1 MKTNR
6 ETILY
11 NLLKGEGGQMLP
23 VMGVLL
29 VVFFATAALS
39 VDLGRAYYCYRELQS
54 SANAAALAGA
64 QSLPSTSATTAAT
77 AYSSVAGDSNAQSNL
92 PNVSMVT
99 GYPKLECLTS
109 LTNIGMACVA
119 PANANAIQVQEQ
131 TVLPMYF
138 ARIFGKQTLT
148 LTATATASMRGAAST
163 PYNVAIIIDTTASMS
178 DTDSDSQCST
188 SRLACAL
195 AGAQVLVE
203 DLYPCIASETTCGT
217 VTNGMVSNS
226 VDRISLFTFPN
237 VTLGTVSKDYDCSS
251 SNPTN
256 EPYTFPAAG
265 SSTYAP
271 SGSSTPTYQI
281 VGYSSDYRTS
291 DTASTLSSSSDL
303 VKSIGGES
311 GCSGMGNPGGEGT
324 YYAGVIYAA
333 QASLVAEKAANP
345 GSQNVMIILSDGDAS
360 AKSSA
365 MPSASTTSGKYPSTV
380 QQCSQAVTAAQAAA
394 TAGTRVYTIAYGAA
408 SSGCSTDTSPA
419 ITPCQTM
426 ENMASASQNFFSDY
440 TATGG
445 SSSCISASQATTN
458 LNQMFSDIAGDLT
471 VARLIPNGTT

>member
-64 QSLPSTSATTAAT
+64 QSLPATSATTAAT

-163 PYNVAIIIDTTASMS
+163 PYTVAIIIDTTSSMS
-178 DTDSDSQCST
+178 DTDSDSQCTT

-195 AGAQVLVE
+195 AGAQVLVQ

-226 VDRISLFTFPN
+226 VDRISLFAFPN
-237 VTLGTVSKDYDCSS
+237 VTLGTVGKDYDCSS
-251 SNPTN
+251 TNPTN

-291 DTASTLSSSSDL
+291 DTTSTLSSSSDL

-311 GCSGMGNPGGEGT
+311 GCTGMGNPGGEGT

-333 QASLVAEKAANP
+333 QASLGSRKDGQCRFPERPDHPLRRRRERKVIRDAERLHDFREVPLHRAAMQP
-345 GSQNVMIILSDGDAS
+345 GSDSGGGCGDGGNEGVHDRVWRGGIGVLNRYQ
-360 AKSSA
+360 SSHHSL
-365 MPSASTTSGKYPSTV
+365 PNNGEYGLGLTELLLRLHGNWR
-380 QQCSQAVTAAQAAA
+380 QQQLHLRLAGNDQP
-394 TAGTRVYTIAYGAA
+394 GTRY
-408 SSGCSTDTSPA
+408 SPISRA
-419 ITPCQTM
+419 I
-426 ENMASASQNFFSDY
+426 
-440 TATGG
+440 
-445 SSSCISASQATTN
+445 
-458 LNQMFSDIAGDLT
+458 
-471 VARLIPNGTT
+471 